1 MDKVLDLLVSAILKY
16 LPAMLANAMPVFVRN
31 GTPIDRGKHFIDGK
45 RILGDGKTWEG
56 LIIGLTFASIIGV
69 AYYVFCEQIILLIY
83 SIVLGLGAL
92 LGDIISAFI
101 KRRLGIPRGEPAPA
115 LDQINFVLGS
125 TFLAKLLRI
134 DSIAGITITL
144 AEFLL
149 ILIIASL
156 LHVLTNFIAFKLGIK
171 SVPW

>member
-1 MDKVLDLLVSAILKY
+1 VLDLVVSAILKY
-16 LPAMLANAMPVFVRN
+16 LPAMLANATPVFVRN
-31 GTPIDRGKHFIDGK
+31 GTPIDGGKYFIDGK

-56 LIIGLTFASIIGV
+56 LVIGLTFASIIGV
-69 AYYVFCEQIILLIY
+69 AYYVFCEQVILLIY

-92 LGDIISAFI
+92 LGDIVAAFI
-101 KRRLGIPRGEPAPA
+101 KRRLGIPRGKPAPI
-115 LDQINFVLGS
+115 LDQINFILGS
-125 TFLAKLLRI
+125 TFLAKFLRI
-134 DSIAGITITL
+134 DSAAGITITL

>member
-1 MDKVLDLLVSAILKY
+1 MLDLMISAILKY
-16 LPAMLANAMPVFVRN
+16 LPAMLANATPVFVKN
-31 GTPIDRGKHFIDGK
+31 GTPIDRGKYFIDGR

-56 LIIGLTFASIIGV
+56 LAIGLTFASIIGV
-69 AYYVFCEQIILLIY
+69 AYYVFCEQVILLIY

-92 LGDIISAFI
+92 LGDITAAFI
-101 KRRLGIPRGEPAPA
+101 KRRLGIPRGRPAPI
-115 LDQINFVLGS
+115 LDQVNFILGS
-125 TFLAKLLRI
+125 TFLAKFLRI
-134 DSIAGITITL
+134 DSAAGITITL
-144 AEFLL
+144 VEFLL